1 MNVKQG
7 TVFWV
12 SVFRITDFWSWMVIK
27 VYFTESKKEGFSNLK
42 SIQSRKYIL
51 ARLSEYWFDKNVHS
65 GFSLT
70 SYRKPWTFLANLN
83 SYMMQGTREIKV
95 GTRENQEIGSS
106 SSSSSHSS
114 WTLKITWKVF
124 QLMPGTHPRDV
135 VSVALG
141 SGGFSSFPGDS
152 YVQPDGKLL
161 ACLIEPF
168 TLTSLGMTS
177 WQPRSRGFASLS
189 PGTCVCSL
197 PWGRCGG
204 LKLRAA
210 GRWTSSLAVMQPWLG
225 PLEGSEDVH

>member
-65 GFSLT
+65 GFSIT
-70 SYRKPWTFLANLN
+70 SYRKPQTFLANLN

-106 SSSSSHSS
+106 SSSSSHSG

-124 QLMPGTHPRDV
+124 QLMPRTHPRDV

-141 SGGFSSFPGDS
+141 SGGFLSFHGDS

-161 ACLIEPF
+161 ACLIEPIHSHF
-168 TLTSLGMTS
+168 SWHDFMTAAV
-177 WQPRSRGFASLS
+177 PRLCQSLS
-189 PGTCVCSL
+189 WHLCVFTALRMVWRAEVES
-197 PWGRCGG
+197 GRE
-204 LKLRAA
+204 
-210 GRWTSSLAVMQPWLG
+210 VDQ
-225 PLEGSEDVH
+225 